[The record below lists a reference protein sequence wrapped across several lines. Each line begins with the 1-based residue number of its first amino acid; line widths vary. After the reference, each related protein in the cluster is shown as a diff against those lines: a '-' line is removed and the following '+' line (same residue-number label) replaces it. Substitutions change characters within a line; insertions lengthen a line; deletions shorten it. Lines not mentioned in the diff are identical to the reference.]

1 MRKAAL
7 SGVVFFIDNY
17 LPFQIKRGIFAAN
30 LKT

>member
-1 MRKAAL
+1 MRKTAPVR
-7 SGVVFFIDNY
+7 VVFFIDIY